1 MPGCLSGHLRGIM
14 LGSQNEREI
23 QRIISLLRDTKEL
36 KDALAGVLFMDC
48 ASLHFWRFFF
58 FRGGSIMLGSQNETE
73 IQKN

>member
-36 KDALAGVLFMDC
+36 KDVLAGVYSWTVPACISGD
-48 ASLHFWRFFF
+48 FFF
-58 FRGGSIMLGSQNETE
+58 LGGGGV
-73 IQKN
+73 

>member
-36 KDALAGVLFMDC
+36 KDVLAGVYSWTVPACISGD
-48 ASLHFWRFFF
+48 FFF
-58 FRGGSIMLGSQNETE
+58 
-73 IQKN
+73 

>member
-36 KDALAGVLFMDC
+36 KDELAGVLFMDC
-48 ASLHFWRFFF
+48 ACLPFWTFFW
-58 FRGGSIMLGSQNETE
+58 GGVILY
-73 IQKN
+73 